1 MSLDY
6 RDEEVRPE
14 EPQDFERPQ
23 PRENAFRPG
32 PPIYAIVII
41 ALYGCVFLAELTRG
55 IEPAILAA
63 GFDKQA
69 YLQQGEHWRLLTGT
83 ALHAGPLHIILNS
96 LAFYS
101 FARPF
106 EALANRAHL
115 AIVFLL
121 SAVGGSVLTLV
132 LNPVGISI
140 GASGGIVGII
150 GFLAVYSFKR
160 RQFIAPEFRR
170 NLIMNIGFILLY
182 GFVLSGMVD
191 NYAHIGGLLTGA
203 VYALFAVPGDPHKDP
218 REVLPPIKAAGF
230 LSLAAYAAVCGLA
243 ILTILGIV

>member
-6 RDEEVRPE
+6 RDAEIRPE
-14 EPQDFERPQ
+14 EPQQFEREHHQ
-23 PRENAFRPG
+23 EAAFRPG
-32 PPIYAIVII
+32 PPYYAVTII
-41 ALYGCVFLAELTRG
+41 ALYSCVFLAELARG
-55 IEPAILAA
+55 IQPAILAA

-69 YLQQGEHWRLLTGT
+69 YLLQGEHWRLLTGT
-83 ALHAGPLHIILNS
+83 ALHAGLLHIGLNS

-115 AIVFLL
+115 SIVFLL
-121 SAVGGSVLTLV
+121 SAVGGSVLTL
-132 LNPVGISI
+132 LLSPVGISI

-170 NLIMNIGFILLY
+170 NLVVNIGFILLY

-191 NYAHIGGLLTGA
+191 NYAHIGGLVTGA

-218 REVLPPIKAAGF
+218 REALPPIKVAG
-230 LSLAAYAAVCGLA
+230 LLAIAAYAAVCGLS
-243 ILTILGIV
+243 ILTILQIV

>member
-6 RDEEVRPE
+6 RDEELGPE
-14 EPQDFERPQ
+14 GSQQFERPR
-23 PRENAFRPG
+23 PREVAFRPG
-32 PPIYAIVII
+32 PPYYAIIII
-41 ALYGCVFLAELTRG
+41 ALYTCVFLAELARG
-55 IEPAILAA
+55 IQPAILAA

-69 YLQQGEHWRLLTGT
+69 YLLQGEHWRLLTGT
-83 ALHAGPLHIILNS
+83 ALHAGLLHIGLNS

-115 AIVFLL
+115 SIVFLL
-121 SAVGGSVLTLV
+121 SAVGGSVLTL
-132 LNPVGISI
+132 LLSPVGISI

-170 NLIMNIGFILLY
+170 NLVVNIGFILLY
-182 GFVLSGMVD
+182 GFVLSGIVD
-191 NYAHIGGLLTGA
+191 NYAHIGGLVTGA

-218 REVLPPIKAAGF
+218 REALPPIKVAG
-230 LSLAAYAAVCGLA
+230 LLAIAAYAAVCGLS
-243 ILTILGIV
+243 ILTILQIV

>member
-6 RDEEVRPE
+6 RDDEIRPE
-14 EPQDFERPQ
+14 EPQQFERPH
-23 PRENAFRPG
+23 RSEAAFRPG
-32 PPIYAIVII
+32 PPYYAIIII
-41 ALYGCVFLAELTRG
+41 ALYTCVFLAELARG
-55 IEPAILAA
+55 IEPAIIAA

-69 YLQQGEHWRLLTGT
+69 YLLHGEHWRLLTGT
-83 ALHAGPLHIILNS
+83 ALHAGLLHIGLNS

-115 AIVFLL
+115 SIVFLL
-121 SAVGGSVLTLV
+121 AAVGGSVLTLF

-170 NLIMNIGFILLY
+170 NLVINIGFILLY

-191 NYAHIGGLLTGA
+191 NYAHIGGLITGA

-218 REVLPPIKAAGF
+218 REALPPIRVAG
-230 LSLAAYAAVCGLA
+230 LLAIAAYAAVCGLS
-243 ILTILGIV
+243 ILTILQIV

>member
-6 RDEEVRPE
+6 RDEETRQE
-14 EPQDFERPQ
+14 APQQFERRP
-23 PRENAFRPG
+23 PDEIAFRPG
-32 PPIYAIVII
+32 PPVYASIII
-41 ALYGCVFLAELTRG
+41 ALYACVFLAELARG

-69 YLQQGEHWRLLTGT
+69 YLENGEHWRLLTGT
-83 ALHAGPLHIILNS
+83 ALHAGLLHIGLNS

-115 AIVFLL
+115 SIVFLL
-121 SAVGGSVLTLV
+121 SAIGGSVLTLV

-170 NLIMNIGFILLY
+170 NLIINIGFILLY
-182 GFVLSGMVD
+182 GLVLSGMVD
-191 NYAHIGGLLTGA
+191 NFAHIGGLLTGGL
-203 VYALFAVPGDPHKDP
+203 YALFAVPSDPYQDP
-218 REVLPPIKAAGF
+218 RAALPPIKFAGV
-230 LSLAAYAAVCGLA
+230 LALVGYGAVCAVA
-243 ILTILGIV
+243 ILEILR

>member
-1 MSLDY
+1 
-6 RDEEVRPE
+6 
-14 EPQDFERPQ
+14 
-23 PRENAFRPG
+23 PG
-32 PPIYAIVII
+32 PPYYAIIII
-41 ALYGCVFLAELTRG
+41 ALYTCVFLAELARG
-55 IEPAILAA
+55 IEPAIIAA

-69 YLQQGEHWRLLTGT
+69 YLLHGEHWRLLTGT
-83 ALHAGPLHIILNS
+83 ALHAGLLHIGLNS

-115 AIVFLL
+115 SIVFLL
-121 SAVGGSVLTLV
+121 AAVGGSVLTLF

-170 NLIMNIGFILLY
+170 SLVINIGFILLY

-191 NYAHIGGLLTGA
+191 NYAHIGGLITGA

-218 REVLPPIKAAGF
+218 REALPPIRVAG
-230 LSLAAYAAVCGLA
+230 LLAIAAYAAVCGLS
-243 ILTILGIV
+243 ILTILQIV

>member
-6 RDEEVRPE
+6 RDDEIRPE
-14 EPQDFERPQ
+14 EPQQFERPH
-23 PRENAFRPG
+23 RSEAVFRPG
-32 PPIYAIVII
+32 PPYYAIIII
-41 ALYGCVFLAELTRG
+41 ALYTCVFLAELARG
-55 IEPAILAA
+55 IEPAIIAA

-69 YLQQGEHWRLLTGT
+69 YLLHGEHWRLLTGT
-83 ALHAGPLHIILNS
+83 ALHAGLLHIGLNS

-115 AIVFLL
+115 SIVFLL
-121 SAVGGSVLTLV
+121 AAVGGSVLTLF

-170 NLIMNIGFILLY
+170 NLVINIGFILLY

-191 NYAHIGGLLTGA
+191 NYAHIGGLITGA

-218 REVLPPIKAAGF
+218 REALPPIRVAG
-230 LSLAAYAAVCGLA
+230 LLAIAAYAAVCGLS
-243 ILTILGIV
+243 ILTILQIV

>member
-14 EPQDFERPQ
+14 DPQQFEQPQ
-23 PRENAFRPG
+23 PREIAFRPG
-32 PPIYAIVII
+32 PPIYAIIII
-41 ALYGCVFLAELTRG
+41 ALYSCVFLAELSRG
-55 IEPAILAA
+55 ETPSILAA

-69 YLQQGEHWRLLTGT
+69 YLQNGEHWRLLTGT
-83 ALHAGPLHIILNS
+83 ALHAGWLHIGLNS

-121 SAVGGSVLTLV
+121 SAVGGSVLTLL
-132 LNPVGISI
+132 LNPVGISV

-170 NLIMNIGFILLY
+170 NLIINIGFILFY
-182 GFVLSGMVD
+182 GLILSGMVD
-191 NYAHIGGLLTGA
+191 NYAHIGGLITGA
-203 VYALFAVPGDPHKDP
+203 AYALLAVPGDPYKDP
-218 REVLPPIKAAGF
+218 REALPPIKAAGL

-243 ILTILGIV
+243 ILTILGII

>member
-6 RDEEVRPE
+6 KDEEVRPE
-14 EPQDFERPQ
+14 DPQQFEQPQ
-23 PRENAFRPG
+23 PREIAFRPG
-32 PPIYAIVII
+32 PPIYAIIII
-41 ALYGCVFLAELTRG
+41 ALYSCVFLAELSRG
-55 IEPAILAA
+55 ETPSILAA

-69 YLQQGEHWRLLTGT
+69 YLQNGEHWRLLTGT
-83 ALHAGPLHIILNS
+83 ALHAGWLHIGLNS

-121 SAVGGSVLTLV
+121 SAVGGSVLTLL
-132 LNPVGISI
+132 LNPVGISV

-170 NLIMNIGFILLY
+170 NLIINIGFILFY
-182 GFVLSGMVD
+182 GLILSGMVD
-191 NYAHIGGLLTGA
+191 NYAHIGGLITGA
-203 VYALFAVPGDPHKDP
+203 AYALLAVPGDPYKDP
-218 REVLPPIKAAGF
+218 REALPPIKAAGL
-230 LSLAAYAAVCGLA
+230 LSLAGYAAVCGLA

>member
-1 MSLDY
+1 MSLD
-6 RDEEVRPE
+6 RIDEEVGRE
-14 EPQDFERPQ
+14 EPEHQHQPQ
-23 PRENAFRPG
+23 ELAFRPG
-32 PPIYAIVII
+32 PPIYAIIII
-41 ALYGCVFLAELTRG
+41 ALYSCVFLAELVRG
-55 IEPAILAA
+55 IEPAIVAA

-69 YLQQGEHWRLLTGT
+69 YLQYGEHWRLFTGT
-83 ALHAGPLHIILNS
+83 ALHAGLLHIGLNS
-96 LAFYS
+96 IAFYS

-121 SAVGGSVLTLV
+121 SAVGGSILTLV
-132 LNPVGISI
+132 LSPVGISI

-170 NLIMNIGFILLY
+170 NLIINIGFILLY
-182 GFVLSGMVD
+182 GLVLSGMVD

-203 VYALFAVPGDPHKDP
+203 AYALLAVPGDPYKDP
-218 REVLPPIKAAGF
+218 REVLPPIKVAGY
-230 LSLAAYAAVCGLA
+230 LSLAAYGAVCGLA
-243 ILTILGIV
+243 ILTILQIV